1 MEVVF
6 GIGHRG
12 NESSV
17 FSSTANI
24 HCLDEPSK
32 QGVCVSPVSLTV
44 VGYVQYVTKW
54 GSDLWL
60 LRHRSVK

>member
-24 HCLDEPSK
+24 HCLDEPSNH
-32 QGVCVSPVSLTV
+32 GVCFSSVSLTV

-54 GSDLWL
+54 CRD
-60 LRHRSVK
+60 